1 MRKKIFF
8 ISILF
13 MLILLTG
20 VSVKADNENV
30 EYTKE
35 TMSNY
40 DGSIRINLSNMT
52 LDTSHK
58 YSFGISTEKS
68 IETTEYHEVTEN
80 ITESTMKILL
90 DTSKQDIKTMLRKTD
105 TVYLWIKD
113 TTSNSNVLSDYEV
126 NVKLNYSQ
134 TFKVFQQGNLL
145 WQMQRI
151 YDINNMYYSTVT
163 ITDKDIIKKYETLK
177 ENINQD
183 SIILNTD
190 TEVNNNNNIDKLGT
204 NFSIPSSWNS
214 LKNATSAFNKKEPV
228 LPFETVPHDANLY
241 LVWVKAKDSDSK
253 EVYGYFLV
261 NRLPNGGLK
270 ANVKYNPTEQTTE
283 SVQATITA
291 NREIQSVEGW
301 ILSEDKTSLTKKY
314 TENTNEKVIVKDLSN
329 NSVEIEVNVSN
340 IMKQGNN
347 KPEDNNN
354 PNNSVTE
361 PVDNTIA
368 NGKIPQTGTF
378 EVIVMASI
386 AIISITAIIIYIKY
400 KNCIK

>member
-1 MRKKIFF
+1 MRKKIIF

-13 MLILLTG
+13 VLILLTG

-40 DGSIRINLSNMT
+40 DGSIIINLSNMT

-183 SIILNTD
+183 FIILNTD
-190 TEVNNNNNIDKLGT
+190 TEVINNNNIDKLET

-253 EVYGYFLV
+253 DVYGYFLV

-291 NREIQSVEGW
+291 NRKIQSVEGW

-386 AIISITAIIIYIKY
+386 AIISITAIIVYIKY